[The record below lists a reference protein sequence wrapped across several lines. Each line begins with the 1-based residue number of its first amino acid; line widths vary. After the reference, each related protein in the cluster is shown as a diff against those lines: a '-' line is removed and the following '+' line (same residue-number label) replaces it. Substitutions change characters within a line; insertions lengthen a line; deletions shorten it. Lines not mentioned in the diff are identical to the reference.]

1 MDYITGATLVPFL
14 QNRVQVLGVVKDIKP
29 GLLQCVINT
38 FSFHV
43 DTFESLFGEDTVFE
57 ALSDL
62 DCSKIIHFVSLY
74 SITSAPVA
82 G

>member
-1 MDYITGATLVPFL
+1 
-14 QNRVQVLGVVKDIKP
+14 
-29 GLLQCVINT
+29 LLQCVINT